1 MVTVIKVQT
10 MEEFE
15 QMLLEKD
22 FRISEAIVNKALE
35 NLHSKKRFIPVLEV
49 EIIDEG
55 QVFDITLNRD
65 NMVET
70 LKQNLEIF
78 EFNEQ
83 YEGCVKILN
92 AIKELEKNIN

>member
-1 MVTVIKVQT
+1 

-35 NLHSKKRFIPVLEV
+35 NLYSKKRFIPVLEV

-92 AIKELEKNIN
+92 AIKELENSIN